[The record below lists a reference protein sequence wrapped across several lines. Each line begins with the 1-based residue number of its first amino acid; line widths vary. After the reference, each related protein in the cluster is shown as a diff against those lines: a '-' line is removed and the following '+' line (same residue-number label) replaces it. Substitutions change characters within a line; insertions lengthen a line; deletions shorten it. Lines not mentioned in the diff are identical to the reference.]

1 MEARDIGLYLFA
13 IGILMLVVYGIYK
26 LIPTVSYVDPFVA
39 SAVVI
44 ILLGVILLFVS
55 LIKEKREERMEIRE
69 EDMKP

>member
-1 MEARDIGLYLFA
+1 MKARDIGLYLFG

-26 LIPTVSYVDPFVA
+26 LIPTVSYVDPFVT

-55 LIKEKREERMEIRE
+55 LIKEKREGRMEIKE

>member
-1 MEARDIGLYLFA
+1 MEARDIGLYLFG

-55 LIKEKREERMEIRE
+55 LIKEKREGRMEIKE